1 MRLKFDNEDYV
12 VPAGTFVPCTPKK
25 HILGRNLYEKT
36 DVLRTKSRRKSD
48 GNKKAKDKFLNFS
61 FAFVIDIFS

>member
-1 MRLKFDNEDYV
+1 MWYPQAHSS
-12 VPAGTFVPCTPKK
+12 PAPPKK

-48 GNKKAKDKFLNFS
+48 GNKKAKDEFLNFS